1 MEYKKGFTLI
11 ELLVVVAI
19 IGILAAVGVVAY
31 SGYTAGAK
39 KARCMSDH
47 KTLVKFI
54 SQGCTK
60 CQIGQEFKL
69 KMNSGGSNITEKD
82 RCNLVNSSDGEKLN
96 SWIQHHFKQETLTSG
111 SWCKIDGKLD
121 SQGNCQEAVASGGT
135 YGNGATIYEHE
146 VHACD
151 NSNISDC
158 NILVVETNCTD
169 STFIRNTIQ
178 LQ

>member
-1 MEYKKGFTLI
+1 MIKQKGFTLI

-31 SGYTAGAK
+31 NGYTSGAK
-39 KARCMSDH
+39 KAKCMSDH

-54 SQGCTK
+54 TNGSMK

-69 KMNSGGSNITEKD
+69 KMNTGGSNIKKKKKLKFL
-82 RCNLVNSSDGEKLN
+82 NIGDGDKLK

-111 SWCKIDGKLD
+111 NWCKIDGKPD
-121 SQGNCQEAVASGGT
+121 GQGNCQEAVADGG
-135 YGNGATIYEHE
+135 YMGNGSTIYEHE
-146 VHACD
+146 VHGCN

-158 NILVVETNCTD
+158 ETLVVETNCTS
-169 STFIRNTIQ
+169 STYIRDTIKIK
-178 LQ
+178 